1 VYEKK
6 LIEGSRYINAL
17 EERIAFLEARLP
29 AYAEDHFS
37 VVDASTGAPAEPHV
51 VAVDPNASCRRVCLN
66 SSSSQQESV
75 SEDVEAEEENHSLV
89 DGVAYLS
96 LRASGTADTHPEPFY
111 LGSSSGAT
119 IARMLQTSIFRS
131 SGSRVVAQGL
141 GQRPGSSKRTGS
153 HHHGFASPETTASWI
168 PPVRQQQAQQQVDG
182 DFPFLDQARL
192 LFMTFFD
199 RLHTRWPIL
208 DRRRYTE
215 LFERQY
221 DEGSLTIMQRS
232 IFHLIY
238 AIAARFL
245 QLTRNPCGV
254 DPETHLLAAIAP
266 MDHILEQHNLGTVQ
280 FLLLLALHGQRSPY
294 GAGAWS
300 QVRYAASLCIELG
313 LHRESKR
320 PSAHHDARSL
330 EIRRRAFWSC
340 YGLDRG
346 TSVILG
352 RAFAIDDR
360 DINVA
365 VCYIHPSSIIHRL
378 IWRANRSFS
387 ATQCWS

>member
-1 VYEKK
+1 M
-6 LIEGSRYINAL
+6 
-17 EERIAFLEARLP
+17 
-29 AYAEDHFS
+29 
-37 VVDASTGAPAEPHV
+37 
-51 VAVDPNASCRRVCLN
+51 
-66 SSSSQQESV
+66 
-75 SEDVEAEEENHSLV
+75 SEDPEAEGENNSLV

-96 LRASGTADTHPEPFY
+96 LRASGTADSHPEPFY

-131 SGSRVVAQGL
+131 SGSRLISRGL
-141 GQRPGSSKRTGS
+141 SSSEAGHPFS
-153 HHHGFASPETTASWI
+153 SPETTWI
-168 PPVRQQQAQQQVDG
+168 PPTIRQQQFADG
-182 DFPFLDQARL
+182 EFPFLDQARL
-192 LFMTFFD
+192 LFETFFD

-208 DRRRYTE
+208 DRRKYID

-221 DEGSLTIMQRS
+221 EQGSLTVIQRS

-254 DPETHLLAAIAP
+254 EPEAHLLAAIEP
-266 MDHILEQHNLGTVQ
+266 MDYILEQHNLGTVQ

-300 QVRYAASLCIELG
+300 QIRYAASLCIELG
-313 LHRESKR
+313 LHRETKQ
-320 PSAHHDARSL
+320 PSANHDARDL

-360 DINVA
+360 DINVSVSLTA
-365 VCYIHPSSIIHRL
+365 
-378 IWRANRSFS
+378 
-387 ATQCWS
+387 

>member
-1 VYEKK
+1 M
-6 LIEGSRYINAL
+6 
-17 EERIAFLEARLP
+17 
-29 AYAEDHFS
+29 
-37 VVDASTGAPAEPHV
+37 
-51 VAVDPNASCRRVCLN
+51 
-66 SSSSQQESV
+66 
-75 SEDVEAEEENHSLV
+75 SEDVEAEEESNSLV

-96 LRASGTADTHPEPFY
+96 LRASGTADSHPEPFY

-131 SGSRVVAQGL
+131 SGGRLISRGL
-141 GQRPGSSKRTGS
+141 SSSKGG
-153 HHHGFASPETTASWI
+153 HPFASPETTWI
-168 PPVRQQQAQQQVDG
+168 PPTRQQQCTDG
-182 DFPFLDQARL
+182 EFPFLDQARL
-192 LFMTFFD
+192 LFETFFD

-208 DRRRYTE
+208 DRKKYTD

-221 DEGSLTIMQRS
+221 DQESLTVIQRS

-254 DPETHLLAAIAP
+254 EPETHLLAAIEP
-266 MDHILEQHNLGTVQ
+266 MDYILEQHNLGTVQ

-300 QVRYAASLCIELG
+300 QIRYAASLCIELG
-313 LHRESKR
+313 LHRESKK
-320 PSAHHDARSL
+320 PSAHHDARDL

-360 DINVA
+360 DINVS
-365 VCYIHPSSIIHRL
+365 VSLSFQR
-378 IWRANRSFS
+378 RAK
-387 ATQCWS
+387 T

>member
-1 VYEKK
+1 M
-6 LIEGSRYINAL
+6 
-17 EERIAFLEARLP
+17 
-29 AYAEDHFS
+29 
-37 VVDASTGAPAEPHV
+37 
-51 VAVDPNASCRRVCLN
+51 N
-66 SSSSQQESV
+66 SSSSHQDSM
-75 SEDVEAEEENHSLV
+75 SEDVEAEEESNSLV

-96 LRASGTADTHPEPFY
+96 LRASGTADSHPEPFY

-119 IARMLQTSIFRS
+119 IARMLQTSIFKS
-131 SGSRVVAQGL
+131 SGSRVISLGL
-141 GQRPGSSKRTGS
+141 ENAASAKHTS
-153 HHHGFASPETTASWI
+153 GFASPETTWV
-168 PPVRQQQAQQQVDG
+168 PPRPPQQHVDG

-192 LFMTFFD
+192 LFETFFD
-199 RLHTRWPIL
+199 RLHTRWPML
-208 DRRRYTE
+208 DRKKYTE

-221 DEGSLTIMQRS
+221 DQGSLSIMQRS

-254 DPETHLLAAIAP
+254 DPETHLLAAIEP
-266 MDHILEQHNLGTVQ
+266 MDFILEQHNLGTVQ

-313 LHRESKR
+313 LHRESRKV
-320 PSAHHDARSL
+320 AAHDARDV

-360 DINVA
+360 DINVS
-365 VCYIHPSSIIHRL
+365 V
-378 IWRANRSFS
+378 RSL
-387 ATQCWS
+387 CPDIN